1 METIPRLLKQKIES
15 RMGVGKVML
24 LYGARRVGKTFLLEQ
39 IIREFDGK
47 YMKMNGDD
55 GDTLRLL
62 EDRSISNYR
71 RLFNEIK
78 LLVIDEA
85 QQIPDIG
92 MKLKLM
98 ADEVPGLQIIAS
110 GSSAYKLLDQTLEPL
125 TGRCYLFPMFPVSQ
139 AELSLRENMLETRQ
153 NLEDRLIFGSYPE
166 VLGITNKTERQ
177 QYLFSLVNTY
187 LYKDI
192 LSIDGVRH
200 AGKLTDLLRMIAYQ
214 TGKEVS
220 NEELAR
226 NLNMSKTTIEKY
238 LDLLSRVYLIFRLN
252 GFSRNL
258 RKEVTKN
265 CKWYFYDNGLRN
277 ALVSDLRPLALRH
290 DTGDLWENYLIS
302 ERQKKISYN
311 DLPVE
316 MFFWRTYDQ
325 QEIDVIERSMDS
337 LSAFEIKWKDRKVRF
352 PAAWKTHYPESEN
365 TMISTENYLD
375 WIA

>member
-1 METIPRLLKQKIES
+1 METIPRVLKQKIES
-15 RMGVGKVML
+15 RLEVGKVML

-39 IIREFDGK
+39 IIRDFNGK
-47 YMKMNGDD
+47 YLKMNGED

-71 RLFNEIK
+71 RLLHGFR
-78 LLVIDEA
+78 LLILDEA

-98 ADEVPGLQIIAS
+98 VDEIPDIHILAS
-110 GSSAYKLLDQTLEPL
+110 GSSAYKLLDQVLEPL

-139 AELSLRENMLETRQ
+139 AELSMRENLLETRQ

-166 VLGITNKTERQ
+166 VFGIRNAVDRQ
-177 QYLFSLVNTY
+177 QYLLSLLNTY

-192 LSIDGVRH
+192 LSIDGIRH
-200 AGKLTDLLRMIAYQ
+200 SAKLTDLLRMIAFQ

-226 NLNMSKTTIEKY
+226 NLNISKTTVEKY

-258 RKEVTKN
+258 RKEVTNN

-277 ALVSDLRPLALRH
+277 ALINDFRPLALRH
-290 DTGDLWENYLIS
+290 DTGDLWENYLIA
-302 ERQKKISYN
+302 ERKKKIAYL

-316 MFFWRTYDQ
+316 LFFWRTYDQ
-325 QEIDVIERSMDS
+325 QEIDVIERSIDS
-337 LSAFEIKWKDRKVRF
+337 LSAYEIKWKDRKVKF
-352 PAAWKTHYPESEN
+352 PTAWRTHYPESVN
-365 TMISTENYLD
+365 TLISPENYLD